1 MSVKLF
7 AIKEIEWLMMPAL
20 DGVQLGKLH
29 AVLSHCLPE
38 AEAGL
43 MSLIA
48 SLIGTCSKK

>member
-7 AIKEIEWLMMPAL
+7 AIKEIERLMVPVFGE
-20 DGVQLGKLH
+20 DQLEKLH
-29 AVLSHCLPE
+29 AALSHCLRE

-48 SLIGTCSKK
+48 SPIRICSKK